1 MPPVSVVYDIV
12 QEVPMAGSIW
22 SCPLLKQCFFFQT
35 VSLFLAIG
43 ILCSTAF
50 GFPSIRFVFNIVPAV
65 GSVR

>member
-1 MPPVSVVYDIV
+1 MPLA
-12 QEVPMAGSIW
+12 QAM
-22 SCPLLKQCFFFQT
+22 FFFQT

-43 ILCSTAF
+43 ILWSTAF